1 MENNAKIMAADVVR
15 KYKQL
20 ESTRLAAL
28 HDGDRLAYNKA
39 RAQQDILADLLDK
52 WDVSIEDAGIDYT
65 RLAPDMPSFPRTRGG
80 DPYCQCEETA
90 SFYFSPHT
98 RG

>member
-20 ESTRLAAL
+20 ESTRLVAL

-65 RLAPDMPSFPRTRGG
+65 RLAPDMP
-80 DPYCQCEETA
+80 
-90 SFYFSPHT
+90 
-98 RG
+98 

>member
-28 HDGDRLAYNKA
+28 HDGDRQAYNKA

-52 WDVSIEDAGIDYT
+52 WDVSMEDAGIDYT
-65 RLAPDMPSFPRTRGG
+65 RLAPDMP
-80 DPYCQCEETA
+80 
-90 SFYFSPHT
+90 
-98 RG
+98 

>member
-1 MENNAKIMAADVVR
+1 MENSARIIVSDVVR

-28 HDGDRLAYNKA
+28 QDGDRLAYNKA

-52 WDVSIEDAGIDYT
+52 WNVSIEDTGIDYT
-65 RLAPDMPSFPRTRGG
+65 RLAPDMP
-80 DPYCQCEETA
+80 
-90 SFYFSPHT
+90 
-98 RG
+98 

>member
-1 MENNAKIMAADVVR
+1 MENNAKIMAADMVR

-39 RAQQDILADLLDK
+39 RAHFQ
-52 WDVSIEDAGIDYT
+52 
-65 RLAPDMPSFPRTRGG
+65 
-80 DPYCQCEETA
+80 PYGLQSVT
-90 SFYFSPHT
+90 H
-98 RG
+98 

>member
-28 HDGDRLAYNKA
+28 HDGGRLAYNKA

-65 RLAPDMPSFPRTRGG
+65 RLAPDMP
-80 DPYCQCEETA
+80 
-90 SFYFSPHT
+90 
-98 RG
+98 